1 MRLDDA
7 LAQATT
13 HLANHDVESPQ
24 LDAELLL
31 AHLLGTNR
39 AAILARPEQQLP
51 PELLTRYRNLVAR
64 RGDHE
69 PLAYILGHR
78 EFHGLEFMVDPRV
91 LIPRPETEL
100 LVEHALKIAS
110 QMAHPPRIA
119 DVGAGSGAIA
129 VSLAVHL
136 PWCTVYALDNS
147 PGALEV
153 VTENARR
160 HGVDGR
166 VHCLHSDLL
175 AALPG
180 PVDIITANLPYVTT
194 DEWQELPPEIR
205 IHEPRSALDGGPDG
219 LALIER
225 LLTTAEPN
233 LRPGGAILL
242 EIGAGQGIETTT
254 LALRHLPQTRVK
266 LIQDYAGLDR
276 LVIIE
281 TQTPSTT

>member
-7 LAQATT
+7 LAQASI
-13 HLANHDVESPQ
+13 HLANQDIESPQ

-31 AHLLGTNR
+31 AHLLETNR
-39 AAILARPEQQLP
+39 TAILAWPEQQLT
-51 PELLTRYRNLVAR
+51 PEQLTRYRNLVAR
-64 RGDHE
+64 RGNRE
-69 PLAYILGHR
+69 PLAYILGYR
-78 EFHGLEFMVDPRV
+78 EFYGLELVVDPRV

-100 LVEHALKIAS
+100 LVERALEIAS
-110 QMAHPPRIA
+110 QMASPSHIA

-129 VSLAVHL
+129 ISLAVRL
-136 PWCTVYALDNS
+136 PESTIYALDHS

-160 HGVDGR
+160 LSVAGR

-175 AALPG
+175 AALPV

-194 DEWQELPPEIR
+194 DEWQELAPEIR
-205 IHEPRSALDGGPDG
+205 NHEPRSALHGGPDG

-225 LLTTAEPN
+225 LLAMAEPN

-242 EIGAGQGIETTT
+242 EIGAGQGVGATT
-254 LALRHLPQTRVK
+254 LAHQYLHQTRVQ
-266 LIQDYAGLDR
+266 LVQDYAGLDR

-281 TQTPSTT
+281 TETPNEI

>member
-31 AHLLGTNR
+31 SHLLGTNR

-64 RGDHE
+64 RGDRE
-69 PLAYILGHR
+69 PLAYILGYR
-78 EFHGLEFMVDPRV
+78 EFYGLELVVDPRV

-100 LVEHALKIAS
+100 LVEHTLKIAS
-110 QMAHPPRIA
+110 QMAYPPRIA

-136 PWCTVYALDNS
+136 PQCTVYALDNS
-147 PGALEV
+147 PDALEV
-153 VTENARR
+153 VTENALR
-160 HGVDGR
+160 HGVTGR

-205 IHEPRSALDGGPDG
+205 AHEPRSALDGGSDG

-233 LRPGGAILL
+233 LRLGGAILL
-242 EIGAGQGIETTT
+242 EIGAAQGIGTTA
-254 LALRHLPQTRVK
+254 LARRYLPQTRVR
-266 LIQDYAGLDR
+266 LVQDYAGLDR

-281 TQTPSTT
+281 TQTPSAT